1 MWTTYSPYVYA
12 CESLSVDEDREDRE
26 DREINIEEVLPDGWV
41 VLEGEDEEV
50 PF

>member
-1 MWTTYSPYVYA
+1 MWTTYSPHIYRREGLSID
-12 CESLSVDEDREDRE
+12 ESSEVK
-26 DREINIEEVLPDGWV
+26 EIPLEEVLPDGWV

>member
-1 MWTTYSPYVYA
+1 MWTTYSSHLYRR
-12 CESLSVDEDREDRE
+12 EEMSIDEDSEA
-26 DREINIEEVLPDGWV
+26 REISLEEVLPDGWV

>member
-1 MWTTYSPYVYA
+1 MWTTYSPYIYA
-12 CESLSVDEDREDRE
+12 CESMSVDEDRD
-26 DREINIEEVLPDGWV
+26 DKEINIEEVLPDGWI

>member
-1 MWTTYSPYVYA
+1 MWTTYSPYIYA
-12 CESLSVDEDREDRE
+12 CESMSVDEGRD
-26 DREINIEEVLPDGWV
+26 DREINIEDVLPSGWV